1 MTEKRRYRKIDP
13 RIWNDAK
20 FASLSHEAQRTFLFI
35 LTHPQM
41 TAFGA
46 FRIGIGGMA
55 SELGIDY
62 ETFTG
67 TLPQTFDETFTGTL
81 GGVFGELLSKGLVKY
96 DFRMCLVYAP
106 NFLKYNAPDNP
117 NIANGWLSSLD
128 FLPECELLIDVL
140 ESAFVACD
148 RFEDK
153 KSKENSKVKTQTFLR
168 TFAERLCKEFG
179 KPLPKGFRNVTGNVT
194 PNVTP
199 NHTPNQITDNRELIN
214 KTHSNECVSASA
226 QTPPPKRSKAVP
238 CPEDVT
244 PESWDAWMLVRKSK
258 RCPMTAHALELTR
271 KECEKVGLTLQQ
283 AVDEAVLHSWG
294 GFTAEYHES
303 ARRLPNGREITVDR
317 KDRKTIFEI
326 AEELNA
332 KAAAEKAAKKAAQKA
347 AEESPF
353 PA

>member
-1 MTEKRRYRKIDP
+1 MNSEESMGRYRKIDP

-20 FASLSHEAQRTFLFI
+20 FISLSSIAQLVFMFV

-41 TAFGA
+41 TGIGA
-46 FRIGIGGMA
+46 FRASPEGMA
-55 SELGIDY
+55 AELNLDAKG
-62 ETFTG
+62 
-67 TLPQTFDETFTGTL
+67 
-81 GGVFGELLSKGLVKY
+81 FGEPFRELLDKGLVKY
-96 DFRMCLVYAP
+96 DERASLVFAP
-106 NFLKYNAPDNP
+106 NFLKYNEPENP
-117 NIANGWLSSLD
+117 NVVQGWIKTLEY
-128 FLPECELLIDVL
+128 LPECPLLVDVL
-140 ESAFVACD
+140 TRAIVSAEKF
-148 RFEDK
+148 
-153 KSKENSKVKTQTFLR
+153 SNNSKALETVSVMQSLL
-168 TFAERLCKEFG
+168 ERLSKEFG
-179 KPLPKGFRNVTGNVT
+179 EPFPKTCTKGLA
-194 PNVTP
+194 
-199 NHTPNQITDNRELIN
+199 NQRTENREQRTVI
-214 KTHSNECVSASA
+214 THTSTEVCGASA

-271 KECEKVGLTLQQ
+271 KECAKVGLTLQQ